1 MAWNNGLERKKF
13 EAEQAK
19 LAAEYRA
26 AGMSEEQIQQMY
38 EFDLEVFNS
47 NRRFAE
53 HTQQFPESPFEDGD
67 EGQSPLYERFPE
79 VLTVTMDLPTG
90 NSRYAW
96 IDDLDDPA
104 LVDFVKA
111 LSERDLELIF
121 LLAFDDNTHQ
131 EAAAYLALR
140 NIEREERLN
149 KAKKR
154 ELQKTTLDTKTEWR
168 NTNEKQIHFF

>member
-67 EGQSPLYERFPE
+67 EGQSPLYEKFPE
-79 VLTVTMDLPTG
+79 ALTVTLELPVG
-90 NSRYAW
+90 NDHFSW
-96 IDDLDDPA
+96 VDEIDDEQ
-104 LVDFVKA
+104 LV
-111 LSERDLELIF
+111 
-121 LLAFDDNTHQ
+121 
-131 EAAAYLALR
+131 
-140 NIEREERLN
+140 ERLKLLSAEELDLITRIAMDEQTQSEVAAELGVN
-149 KAKKR
+149 QSTISRRLEKIIKILKKCA
-154 ELQKTTLDTKTEWR
+154 
-168 NTNEKQIHFF
+168 

>member
-19 LAAEYRA
+19 LTAEYRA

-67 EGQSPLYERFPE
+67 EGQSPLYEKFPE
-79 VLTVTMDLPTG
+79 ALTVTMDLPVG
-90 NSRYAW
+90 NSRFAW
-96 IDDLDDPA
+96 IDEIDNPE
-104 LVDFVKA
+104 LVETLKKLPEKDI
-111 LSERDLELIF
+111 ELIT
-121 LLAFDDNTHQ
+121 LIAFDGCTHE
-131 EAAAYLALR
+131 EASQHFGITRSGVSRRVEQLR
-140 NIEREERLN
+140 
-149 KAKKR
+149 KFF
-154 ELQKTTLDTKTEWR
+154 QK
-168 NTNEKQIHFF
+168 NS

>member
-1 MAWNNGLERKKF
+1 MAWNNGLERMKF
-13 EAEQAK
+13 EAEQKK

-79 VLTVTMDLPTG
+79 ALTVTMDLPT
-90 NSRYAW
+90 NSSRYW
-96 IDDLDDPA
+96 WIEEIDDPKLA
-104 LVDFVKA
+104 KAARA
-111 LSERDLELIF
+111 LSAEDLELIT
-121 LLAFDDNTHQ
+121 LY
-131 EAAAYLALR
+131 AYEDLTVREIAVKTGIPKSTVFQR
-140 NIEREERLN
+140 IERLR
-149 KAKKR
+149 KFFKKS
-154 ELQKTTLDTKTEWR
+154 
-168 NTNEKQIHFF
+168 F

>member
-38 EFDLEVFNS
+38 EFDLGVFNS

-79 VLTVTMDLPTG
+79 ALTVSIELPADD
-90 NSRYAW
+90 SRYAW
-96 IDDLDDPA
+96 IDELEDEQLTKE
-104 LVDFVKA
+104 LKA
-111 LSERDLELIF
+111 LPVEDIELIT
-121 LLAFDDNTHQ
+121 LYAFEDHTQ
-131 EAAAYLALR
+131 EEISKQFGISQRAVSKRIEKLR
-140 NIEREERLN
+140 
-149 KAKKR
+149 K
-154 ELQKTTLDTKTEWR
+154 
-168 NTNEKQIHFF
+168 FFINFF

>member
-26 AGMSEEQIQQMY
+26 AGMSEAQIQQMY

-79 VLTVTMDLPTG
+79 ALTVTMDLPIG
-90 NSRYAW
+90 DSRYAW
-96 IDDLDDPA
+96 IDELDDSK

-111 LSERDLELIF
+111 LSERDLELIT

-131 EAAAYLALR
+131 EAANQFGITRSGVTKRVEQLR
-140 NIEREERLN
+140 KIF
-149 KAKKR
+149 
-154 ELQKTTLDTKTEWR
+154 QK
-168 NTNEKQIHFF
+168 NS

>member
-26 AGMSEEQIQQMY
+26 AGMTEEQIRQMH

-67 EGQSPLYERFPE
+67 EGQSPLYEKFPE
-79 VLTVTMDLPTG
+79 VLTVTMDLPAG
-90 NSRYAW
+90 NSRYSW
-96 IDDLDDPA
+96 IDEIDDPELA
-104 LVDFVKA
+104 KA
-111 LSERDLELIF
+111 ARTLSADDLELIT
-121 LLAFDDNTHQ
+121 LYAFEDFTVREIAVVIGISKSTVFQ
-131 EAAAYLALR
+131 R
-140 NIEREERLN
+140 IERLR
-149 KAKKR
+149 KFFKKS
-154 ELQKTTLDTKTEWR
+154 
-168 NTNEKQIHFF
+168 F